1 MPYYEDDLRD
11 GFSLF
16 WFILCGGVALLI
28 VIGLGTLAWQKSLPW
43 QHDNERQSIQSD
55 RGYIQ
60 TQQTELI
67 SQTQEIRKLE
77 ADIKA
82 YGDDPQKADAKSGAQ
97 AQIKAGLD
105 TIEQKMAQLNN
116 PDDVPQQTRTLLAEY
131 NR

>member
-1 MPYYEDDLRD
+1 MPYYEDDIRD

-28 VIGLGTLAWQKSLPW
+28 VIGIGTLAWQKSLPW

-60 TQQTELI
+60 AQQYVLTDEVH
-67 SQTQEIRKLE
+67 EIRRLE

-82 YGDDPQKADAKSGAQ
+82 YGDDPQKADAKSGKE

-105 TIEQKMAQLNN
+105 TIEQKMTQLN
-116 PDDVPQQTRTLLAEY
+116 PDDVPQQVRELLTEY
-131 NR
+131 HR